1 MLVTAGIAVLE
12 TYVRLLTPFSFATI
26 LYLCS
31 FIDKNRNDFIS
42 GVYSMSTMKDVAKVA
57 NVALSTVSLALRND
71 PKVKEAT
78 RRRVLE
84 VAREL
89 QYRPNGIAR
98 DLKTRR
104 TETICILLHDLGGP
118 FYSELIRGIQ
128 DVATSHGFN
137 TIASGSLGGR
147 HGSAVRLLSEHRVN
161 GVIVLAP
168 DVDDEIIV
176 QSAAEDLPVVV
187 LDRELTADFV
197 YSVRVD
203 NEQGGYEVTRHLLEM
218 GHKQVV
224 FVSGPADTLDAELRY
239 RGYLKAMNEFS
250 APISKRFDYNG
261 QFTEQGGYTVGKV
274 LSAQSQLPDAV
285 FASNDEMALGILR
298 AFDEKGIRIPQDVA
312 LAGFDNIRIS
322 QYVHPALTTVQQ
334 PMYDMGAV
342 AAQLLFQALGG
353 SHALEPVKL
362 ATNLVVRQSSQRRGL
377 DSGVN
382 E

>member
-1 MLVTAGIAVLE
+1 
-12 TYVRLLTPFSFATI
+12 
-26 LYLCS
+26 
-31 FIDKNRNDFIS
+31 
-42 GVYSMSTMKDVAKVA
+42 MSTMKDVAKAA

-71 PKVKEAT
+71 PKVKEVT
-78 RRRVLE
+78 RRRILE

-104 TETICILLHDLGGP
+104 TDTICILLHDLGGP
-118 FYSELIRGIQ
+118 FYSELIRGVQ
-128 DVATSHGFN
+128 DVATSRGYN

-147 HGSAVRLLSEHRVN
+147 NGSAVRLMSEHRVD

-168 DVDDEIIV
+168 DVDDDIII

-187 LDRELTADFV
+187 LDRDLTADFV

-203 NEQGGYEVTRHLLEM
+203 NEQGGYLVTRHLLEM
-218 GHKQVV
+218 GHQRIV

-239 RGYLKAMNEFS
+239 RGYLKAMREFS
-250 APISKRFDYNG
+250 APESKRFDYNG

-274 LSAQSQLPDAV
+274 LGAQSELPDAV

-298 AFDEKGIRIPQDVA
+298 AFEEKGIRVPEDVA
-312 LAGFDNIRIS
+312 LAGFDNIRIA
-322 QYVHPALTTVQQ
+322 QYVRPPLTTVQQ
-334 PMYDMGAV
+334 PMYEMGAV

-353 SHALEPVKL
+353 SHVLESVQL
-362 ATNLVVRQSSQRRGL
+362 ATNLVVRQSSQRNGHG
-377 DSGVN
+377 STAKKQI
-382 E
+382 